1 MPSMHDVANDG
12 ILSERYCQLENSH
25 LHFYQLSKSEDQ
37 CGVSSRIVA
46 SVLVPRFLRRLG
58 AITHP
63 MPARV
68 YESYY
73 QL

>member
-1 MPSMHDVANDG
+1 MPSMREVANDG
-12 ILSERYCQLENSH
+12 ILTERFCQLEDCH
-25 LHFYQLSKSEDQ
+25 LHFYQLSKSEDR
-37 CGVSSRIVA
+37 CGVSSAIVA